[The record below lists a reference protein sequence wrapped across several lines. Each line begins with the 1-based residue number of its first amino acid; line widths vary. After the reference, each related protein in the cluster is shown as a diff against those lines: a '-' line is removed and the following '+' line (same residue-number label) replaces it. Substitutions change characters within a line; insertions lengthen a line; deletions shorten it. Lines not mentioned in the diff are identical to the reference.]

1 MRKVLGCI
9 RKADKDFNLIEEN
22 DKIAVGISGGKDSI
36 VLLYG
41 LHLYKKLSQK
51 KFDILAIHLKLGFEG
66 MDMTPIEQWCADL
79 DIDLVQVNTD
89 VYKILKIQANADGRL
104 PCSLCS
110 KFKKGHVIDEALK
123 HGCNKIA
130 FAHHGDDAVETLFL
144 NMIYGGRIAT
154 FRPKMYLTRKK
165 VTFIRPLL
173 YVFENDI
180 RCAVENDNLPVV
192 TSTCP
197 MDKHTQREEI
207 KQMLNQMYKMYP
219 TARDNFM
226 TMLSNKEQL
235 DLWEKEEEKPVDN
248 SNIF

>member
-1 MRKVLGCI
+1 MRKVLGSI
-9 RKADKDFNLIEEN
+9 RKADQDYQLIDEN

-41 LHLYKKLSQK
+41 LYLYKKISQK
-51 KFDILAIHLKLGFEG
+51 NFDILAIHLRLGFEG
-66 MDMTPIEQWCADL
+66 MDMTPVQQWCDDL
-79 DIDLVQVNTD
+79 NIEFLQVDTD
-89 VYKILKIQANADGRL
+89 VYKILKIQANAEGRL

-123 HGCNKIA
+123 HGCNKVA
-130 FAHHGDDAVETLFL
+130 FAHHADDAVETLFL

-154 FRPKMYLTRKK
+154 FRPKMYLTRKQ

-180 RCAVENDNLPVV
+180 RCAVDNEHLPVV
-192 TSTCP
+192 VSTCP

-207 KQMLNQMYKMYP
+207 KQLLNQMYKVYP
-219 TARDNFM
+219 TAKDNFI
-226 TMLSNKEQL
+226 TMLSNQEQL
-235 DLWEKEEEKPVDN
+235 DLWQKKK
-248 SNIF
+248 

>member
-1 MRKVLGCI
+1 MRKVLSCI
-9 RKADKDFNLIEEN
+9 KKADRDYQMIEEN

-41 LHLYKKLSQK
+41 LYLYQKFSQK

-66 MDMTPIEQWCADL
+66 MDMKPVVAWCDDL
-79 DIDLVQVNTD
+79 GIPLIQVETD
-89 VYKILKIQANADGRL
+89 VFKILKIQASAEGRL

-110 KFKKGHVIDEALK
+110 KFKKGHVIDEAIK

-180 RCAVENDNLPVV
+180 RCAVDNDRLPVV
-192 TSTCP
+192 PSTCP

-207 KQMLNQMYKMYP
+207 KNMLDQMYKQYP

-226 TMLSNKEQL
+226 TMLSNQKQV
-235 DLWEKEEEKPVDN
+235 DLWFKSDKND
-248 SNIF
+248 

>member
-9 RKADKDFNLIEEN
+9 KRADRDYHMIEEN
-22 DKIAVGISGGKDSI
+22 DKIAIGISGGKDSI

-41 LHLYKKLSQK
+41 LYLYQKISQK
-51 KFDILAIHLKLGFEG
+51 KFDIVAIHLKLGFEG
-66 MDMTPIEQWCADL
+66 MDMKPIDDWCNNL
-79 DIDLVQVNTD
+79 GIPLIQVETD
-89 VYKILKIQANADGRL
+89 VFKILKIQATPDGRL

-110 KFKKGHVIDEALK
+110 KFKKGHVIDEAIR

-173 YVFENDI
+173 YVFEHDI
-180 RCAVENDNLPVV
+180 RCAVENDRLPVV

-197 MDKHTQREEI
+197 MDKHTQRQEI
-207 KQMLNQMYKMYP
+207 KIMLDMLYQQYP
-219 TARDNFM
+219 MARDNFM
-226 TMLSNKEQL
+226 TMLSNQEQV
-235 DLWEKEEEKPVDN
+235 DLWHKSDI
-248 SNIF
+248 SD

>member
-9 RKADKDFNLIEEN
+9 RKADHDFQLIDEN

-41 LHLYKKLSQK
+41 LHLYRKLSQK
-51 KFDILAIHLKLGFEG
+51 KFDILAIHLRLGFEG
-66 MDMTPIEQWCADL
+66 MDMTPVVQWCQSQEIPL
-79 DIDLVQVNTD
+79 IQVETD
-89 VYKILKIQANADGRL
+89 VFSILKIQATPDGRL

-110 KFKKGHVIDEALK
+110 KFKKGHVIDEALR

-154 FRPKMYLTRKK
+154 FRPKMYLTRKE

-173 YVFENDI
+173 YVFEHDI
-180 RCAVENDNLPVV
+180 LCAIDQEKLPVV

-197 MDKHTQREEI
+197 MDKLTQREEI
-207 KQMLNQMYKMYP
+207 KQMLQAMYQRYP
-219 TARDNFM
+219 MARDNFM
-226 TMLSNKEQL
+226 TMLSNQKQI
-235 DLWEKEEEKPVDN
+235 DLWHKFDE
-248 SNIF
+248 